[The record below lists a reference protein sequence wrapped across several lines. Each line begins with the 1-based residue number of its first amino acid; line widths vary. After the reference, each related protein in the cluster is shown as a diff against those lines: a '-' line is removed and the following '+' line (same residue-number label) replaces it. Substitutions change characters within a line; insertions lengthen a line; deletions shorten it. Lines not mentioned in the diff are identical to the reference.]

1 MKLRSK
7 AEALIE
13 TPFLD
18 VDDGL
23 WLQNLRSWLSDQE
36 WDWLMVENPRM
47 LYRF

>member
-13 TPFLD
+13 TQFLD